1 MRSRSI
7 MLAFAA
13 TAALSATAGDAAE
26 DRLRIDVYPRFT
38 AAPAAVRVRA
48 TVARDEKNRSL
59 EVVADGGSYYRS
71 SLIHLDGADA
81 ATVTEMMLKNLP
93 AGTYAVTVL
102 LTDSDGHAA
111 RRSSEV
117 VVTGNLDR

>member
-1 MRSRSI
+1 MRSRRI

-13 TAALSATAGDAAE
+13 LAALGATAGDAAD

-48 TVARDEKNRSL
+48 MVAPDEKNRSL
-59 EVVADGGSYYRS
+59 EVVADGGNYYRS

-93 AGTYAVTVL
+93 AGRYDVTVL
-102 LTDSDGHAA
+102 LTDTNGNAA

-117 VVTGNLDR
+117 VVTGVF